1 MATVQSVEKS
11 GRTVDT
17 AIDAALEELGLE
29 RDDVEVD
36 ILQIESAGILGI
48 FGKKEGRVRVTPI
61 KRSGSREQEVP
72 EAPKKRPAKGAR
84 ATARKAPAPEKN
96 RGAKVDSDAK
106 PREGGG
112 KNAIPDEELAGVATS
127 IVKKISDC
135 FGISVEVEGTT
146 TENVVRLRVV
156 GESVGQLIGRRGKTL
171 GAVQYMVSR
180 LINEDRVAKKKVVI
194 DVDGYNEDR
203 EVALK
208 ELAEKTTERVL
219 HNDKPSALRPMN
231 PQERRLIHVT
241 LQGHEKV
248 ATESF
253 GEEGSRMVVVYPRSM
268 DPSEL
273 KRFISNELG
282 ESGRRPPSRGGRRRG
297 GNGRR

>member
-1 MATVQSVEKS
+1 MATMESIEKS
-11 GRTVDT
+11 GRTVDA

-36 ILQIESAGILGI
+36 VLQIESAGVLGI
-48 FGKKEGRVRVTPI
+48 FGKREGRVRVTPL
-61 KRSGSREQEVP
+61 KRSGFREPEKQEKPKQRPERGRKPAPRKTPPPEKRRVEKEDSGAGVP
-72 EAPKKRPAKGAR
+72 EGASK
-84 ATARKAPAPEKN
+84 T
-96 RGAKVDSDAK
+96 
-106 PREGGG
+106 
-112 KNAIPDEELAGVATS
+112 AIPDDELASVATS
-127 IVKKISDC
+127 IVEKISEC
-135 FGISVEVEGTT
+135 FGIHVEVEGTA
-146 TENVVRLRVV
+146 TENAVRLRVV

-180 LINEDRVAKKKVVI
+180 LINEDRTTKKKVVI

-203 EVALK
+203 EIALK
-208 ELAEKTTERVL
+208 EIAKKTSERVL
-219 HNDKPSALRPMN
+219 QNGKPSALRPMS

-241 LQGHEKV
+241 LQGHEKI

-268 DPSEL
+268 DPAEL
-273 KRFISNELG
+273 KRFISSEVG
-282 ESGRRPPSRGGRRRG
+282 GSGRRGPARGGRRRG